1 VSALHCRPI
10 LPGRRRS
17 ILHLAFATPIGT
29 ELVKLNLKSAIVLIK
44 HEKSEQHISRF
55 GAANDGGAFEEE

>member
-1 VSALHCRPI
+1 
-10 LPGRRRS
+10 
-17 ILHLAFATPIGT
+17 LHLAFATPIGT